1 MASNRYLAGSKK
13 LNMASVTYCAAL
25 LDAETGGNETYE
37 FKAKADLF
45 GMTAR
50 DIVDAFIKYLD
61 TESSYPSPMSYELN
75 SAVKTKNKKI
85 VMATGSLIS
94 AKGEIPFLLMISP
107 QIRER
112 SN

>member
-1 MASNRYLAGSKK
+1 MASNGYLADSKK

-37 FKAKADLF
+37 FEAKADLF
-45 GMTAR
+45 RMPAR
-50 DIVDAFIKYLD
+50 DIVDTFIKHLNN
-61 TESSYPSPMSYELN
+61 ESSYPSPMSYELD
-75 SAVKTKNKKI
+75 SAVKKKNRRI
-85 VMATGSLIS
+85 VMATGSLIV

>member
-1 MASNRYLAGSKK
+1 MASNGWLANPKK

-37 FKAKADLF
+37 FEANADLF
-45 GMTAR
+45 QMPAR
-50 DIVDAFIKYLD
+50 DIVDTFIKHLD

-75 SAVKTKNKKI
+75 SAVKKKSRRI
-85 VMATGSLIS
+85 VMATGSLLV

-112 SN
+112 ST